1 MISDLSLLTSR
12 HCDECGR
19 PLVSYDM
26 YCDICGRR
34 VSSRSGFFRLRETIR
49 FGSNNGLRRERGISD
64 PTKIAGIFFGLGMFA
79 IFYQIPSWLDPV
91 LSRLVAQL
99 GLNME
104 SSHPWAPA
112 LRAVITVSW
121 WLFLLLF
128 VIVNAYQVSWA
139 GVGYRLRKRPWQ
151 KGNPEDEIFNPSVA
165 ILVPAYNEERHVART
180 LKSCADQSYPNITQ
194 VILVDDGSTDRTG
207 SIVKDCMSRDRR
219 ILYIRKER
227 NEGKPAALNTGFS
240 ASNADLTFFMD
251 GDSHLDSRAIERL
264 VPHFKDP
271 QVGCTASLISIHN
284 NNSTLAKCQ
293 EVEYFFTQLV
303 TRFCQSLEKTVLICP
318 GAGTM
323 VRTNVAKM
331 TDHSSRTITE
341 DADFTFEIHRRWRIS
356 QEPHAYSYTDAMTT
370 WKSFINQ
377 RVRWLYGV
385 LQTISLHRWS
395 ASKLWVLWA
404 WFGYFMCPI
413 TFAILALIP
422 LMTYVFGF
430 GFLVFF
436 VGYSVVA
443 GLLAWAVHS
452 APILWHP
459 KPSKKLALLVPIY
472 LVYQQYLNFIQLRC
486 VLAKMLK
493 RGVTVKYGPREIHA
507 V

>member
-1 MISDLSLLTSR
+1 MINDLGLLTSR
-12 HCDECGR
+12 YCDECGR
-19 PLVSYDM
+19 PLVLYDM

-34 VSSRSGFFRLRETIR
+34 ASSRSSLSRLRETIR
-49 FGSNNGLRRERGISD
+49 LGSDNGLRRERGIFDS
-64 PTKIAGIFFGLGMFA
+64 TKIVGILLGLGMFA
-79 IFYQIPSWLDPV
+79 IFCQIPSWLDPL
-91 LSRLVAQL
+91 LSGFVAQL
-99 GLNME
+99 GFSME
-104 SSHPWAPA
+104 SSHPWAPM

-139 GVGYRLRKRPWQ
+139 GVGYRLREKPWQ
-151 KGNPEDEIFNPSVA
+151 KGNPEDEIYNPSVA
-165 ILVPAYNEERHVART
+165 ILIPAYNEERHIART
-180 LKSCADQSYPNITQ
+180 LKSCIDQTYRDITQ
-194 VILVDDGSTDRTG
+194 IILVDDGSTDRTG
-207 SIVKDCMSRDRR
+207 SVVREYMSRDKR

-240 ASNADLTFFMD
+240 ASDADLTFFMD
-251 GDSHLDSRAIERL
+251 GDSHLDPSAIERL

-271 QVGCTASLISIHN
+271 QVGCAASLISIHN
-284 NNSTLAKCQ
+284 NNSILAKCQ
-293 EVEYFFTQLV
+293 EIEYFFTQLV

-323 VRTNVAKM
+323 VRTSVAKM
-331 TDHSSRTITE
+331 TDHSPRTITE
-341 DADFTFEIHRRWRIS
+341 DADFTFEIHRGWRIS
-356 QEPHAYSYTDAMTT
+356 QEPDAYGYTDAMTT
-370 WKSFINQ
+370 RKSFLNQ

-385 LQTISLHRWS
+385 LQTISIHRWS

-404 WFGYFMCPI
+404 WFGYFMSPL

-436 VGYSVVA
+436 IGYGIVA
-443 GLLAWAVHS
+443 GLLAWAVHA

-459 KPSKKLALLVPIY
+459 KPSKKLAFLVPIY

-486 VLAKMLK
+486 VLAKVLR
-493 RGVTVKYGPREIHA
+493 RGVTVRYGPRQIHT